1 MDELDLIAWL
11 PANDEDSD
19 DPRDEDVKMRA
30 RERVMAAIAASAEDD
45 PDRMRPRQRTSRH
58 ARGSSAARIVRYG
71 VAAAIAAVAVALI
84 VPVAFTDRPVSSA
97 SAALLKL
104 AESARGSAWESP
116 TGHQFIYTKSMGR
129 SPVCDAGSCVLESF
143 QRESWI
149 APDGSGRVVETR
161 GDQSS
166 DESFGPGEL
175 AFLNLYETLGW
186 SRIRIRR
193 HIEELAG
200 IEDADDFTTFVVIG
214 KLMGE
219 TQLLPEKRIDLFRIA
234 AALPDTELL
243 SSTTDH
249 LGRPGIGIGYSSG
262 GLRYEVIYDEETAL
276 VLEERVAQLGGEN
289 HPVPNAAAPGGWF
302 VVGSRSTYEESGLV
316 GSVDESL

>member
-11 PANDEDSD
+11 PANDEDAD
-19 DPRDEDVKMRA
+19 DPRDEDVRMRA
-30 RERVMAAIAASAEDD
+30 RARVMATIAASAEAA
-45 PDRMRPRQRTSRH
+45 PDQMRPRQRTPRH
-58 ARGSSAARIVRYG
+58 ARGSSATRIVRYG
-71 VAAAIAAVAVALI
+71 VAAAVAAVAVALI
-84 VPVAFTDRPVSSA
+84 VPVASERSASSA

-161 GDQSS
+161 GEQSS

-175 AFLNLYETLGW
+175 DFRDLHETLGW
-186 SRIRIRR
+186 SQVRIRR
-193 HIEELAG
+193 HIAELAG
-200 IEDADDFTTFVVIG
+200 IGDADDFTTFVVIG
-214 KLMGE
+214 QLMGE

-234 AALPDTELL
+234 ATLPDTELL
-243 SSTTDH
+243 GTRTDQ
-249 LGRPGIGIGYSSG
+249 LGRPGIGIGYPSG

-276 VLEERVAQLGGEN
+276 VLEVRIAQRREGSQ
-289 HPVPNAAAPGGWF
+289 PVSNAAVPGGWL
-302 VVGSRSTYEESGLV
+302 VAGSRSTYEDSGLDAA
-316 GSVDESL
+316 VDERL